1 LGCRLVEPRD
11 HGELKAA
18 AGMPRVVR
26 MFPLYDRS
34 MRITLRE
41 EARMT
46 RHNRLGTLAVA
57 SLFTLSLG
65 IGSAFAAGEP
75 DPRPSSPSPQN
86 SSPPKGKQGSTKKK
100 QQKSEQEF
108 RNQYRAAYALVQ
120 DGKYAEAFAAFKAMD
135 EDDHPDVANY
145 LGYTARKLGDY
156 QLSKVWYERA
166 LESDPKHVRTWQYY
180 GMWQVEQGNKLK
192 AADFLEQIRLICGTQ
207 CKEYQ
212 DLKGGMEG
220 TVTY

>member
-1 LGCRLVEPRD
+1 MLG
-11 HGELKAA
+11 
-18 AGMPRVVR
+18 VV
-26 MFPLYDRS
+26 
-34 MRITLRE
+34 RITLRE

-57 SLFTLSLG
+57 SLFALSLG
-65 IGSAFAAGEP
+65 VGAAIAAGEP
-75 DPRPSSPSPQN
+75 DPRPSSPPPSK
-86 SSPPKGKQGSTKKK
+86 SSGEPKAKTGAKKK
-100 QQKSEQEF
+100 KDQKTEQEF

-145 LGYTARKLGDY
+145 LGYTARKLGNYD
-156 QLSKVWYERA
+156 LSKVWYERA

-180 GMWQVEQGNKLK
+180 GMWHVEQGNKLK
-192 AADFLEQIRLICGTQ
+192 AADFLEQIRLICGTE

>member
-1 LGCRLVEPRD
+1 VEPRN

-18 AGMPRVVR
+18 GGMARVVR
-26 MFPLYDRS
+26 MFPFYDRF
-34 MRITLRE
+34 MRITPRE

-46 RHNRLGTLAVA
+46 CHNRLGTLAVA
-57 SLFTLSLG
+57 SLFALSLG
-65 IGSAFAAGEP
+65 AGSAFAAGEP
-75 DPRPSSPSPQN
+75 DPRPSSPSPQQN